1 MSTSQCV
8 TDPGLAES
16 APEGAAELASSSS
29 RLLKGLLIGF
39 GATVAIGLGLTSWYV
54 GSRIVAA
61 NAPPPPSLNHL
72 PAKTPQAPPAP
83 VLHPPPPE
91 LYLEVAGL
99 GPRRDLSFVQRLDAQ
114 GYRARVERAATHD
127 DTRILIGPF
136 AERSSL
142 EEAEHRLQSQG
153 VLAMEAAH

>member
-8 TDPGLAES
+8 TDPGLADT
-16 APEGAAELASSSS
+16 APEGASEPASRSS

-39 GATVAIGLGLTSWYV
+39 AVTVAIGLGLTSWYV
-54 GSRIVAA
+54 GSRIVSANVAA
-61 NAPPPPSLNHL
+61 NVVTVTPP
-72 PAKTPQAPPAP
+72 KPPAP
-83 VLHPPPPE
+83 VIQPPPVE

-99 GPRRDLSFVQRLDAQ
+99 GAVRDLSFVKRLDAQ
-114 GYRARVERAATHD
+114 GYRARVERAATHQ

-142 EEAEHRLQSQG
+142 EEAERRLQSHG

>member
-16 APEGAAELASSSS
+16 APEGALEPASAS

-39 GATVAIGLGLTSWYV
+39 AVTVAIGLGLTSWYV

-61 NAPPPPSLNHL
+61 NAPPPPTMNHL
-72 PAKTPQAPPAP
+72 PAIKPPESPAPTLQPPPAA
-83 VLHPPPPE
+83 

-114 GYRARVERAATHD
+114 GYRARVERAATQD

-136 AERSSL
+136 AERNSL
-142 EEAEHRLQSQG
+142 EEAERRLQSQG
-153 VLAMEAAH
+153 VLAMEAVH